1 MGQLVQEGKTTRGIK
16 EKRGRCG
23 GKFMLRI
30 FERYSNETTCKMVA
44 TSREKDRERGRR
56 LKGEEVEHRGT
67 IREARRSPV
76 ALNRK

>member
-1 MGQLVQEGKTTRGIK
+1 
-16 EKRGRCG
+16 
-23 GKFMLRI
+23 MLRI

-76 ALNRK
+76 AFNRK